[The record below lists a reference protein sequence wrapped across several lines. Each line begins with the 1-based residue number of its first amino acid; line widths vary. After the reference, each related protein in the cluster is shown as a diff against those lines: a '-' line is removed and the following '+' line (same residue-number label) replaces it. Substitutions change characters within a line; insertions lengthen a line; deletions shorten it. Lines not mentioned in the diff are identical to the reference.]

1 MSNESYEQRCRV
13 LLRAYPRRYREVRE
27 EELLGTL
34 LDVANP
40 DLAVPSFG
48 DSWDIVRGGLATR
61 LHSRPPVLSWLAYR
75 LWDGQVP
82 VEYRYWVRD
91 DVFGRLHYLRRR
103 LSRIVYP
110 PVIMA
115 AGCTVVYVTDSLQGF
130 SRDFPTPYFP
140 TGGGWIW
147 FWVLFALLSLIP
159 IPPLER
165 RIRQHILMRHEL
177 ALDGTTYDHENPW
190 PIGPLEKPLS

>member
-1 MSNESYEQRCRV
+1 MNDYARENSVSYEQRCRV

-82 VEYRYWVRD
+82 IEYRYWVRD

-103 LSRIVYP
+103 LGRLGLTFGMMTLTYTGMYAMGRLEGNVHNF
-110 PVIMA
+110 PVPVLPA
-115 AGCTVVYVTDSLQGF
+115 S
-130 SRDFPTPYFP
+130 
-140 TGGGWIW
+140 GGWIW
-147 FWVLFALLSLIP
+147 
-159 IPPLER
+159 
-165 RIRQHILMRHEL
+165 
-177 ALDGTTYDHENPW
+177 Y
-190 PIGPLEKPLS
+190 

>member
-1 MSNESYEQRCRV
+1 MSNESYEQRCRA

-48 DSWDIVRGGLATR
+48 DSWDIVRGGLAAR
-61 LHSRPPVLSWLAYR
+61 LHARPPALSWLAYR

-103 LSRIVYP
+103 LGRLGLTFGM
-110 PVIMA
+110 MA
-115 AGCTVVYVTDSLQGF
+115 LTYTGMYAMGRLEGDVH
-130 SRDFPTPYFP
+130 DFPVPVLLAS
-140 TGGGWIW
+140 GGWIW
-147 FWVLFALLSLIP
+147 YWVLIALLTLTP
-159 IPPLER
+159 IPPLDR
-165 RIRQHILMRHEL
+165 RIRQRILMRHEL

>member
-34 LDVANP
+34 LDVADP

-48 DSWDIVRGGLATR
+48 DSWDIVRGGLAAR
-61 LHSRPPVLSWLAYR
+61 LHGRPPVLSWLAYR

-103 LSRIVYP
+103 LGRFGLTFGMMALTYTGTYAMDRFEGHAHNL
-110 PVIMA
+110 PVPVLPA
-115 AGCTVVYVTDSLQGF
+115 S
-130 SRDFPTPYFP
+130 
-140 TGGGWIW
+140 GGWIW
-147 FWVLFALLSLIP
+147 FWVLFVLLSLTP
-159 IPPLER
+159 IPPQER
-165 RIRQHILMRHEL
+165 RIRQRILMRHEL

-190 PIGPLEKPLS
+190 PIGPLEKPLT